1 MKGHLHYDIIFRYKI
16 FQLISSER
24 IYDMM
29 NNFAFVIPLLF
40 PMALYVVGIVALV
53 YLIKALRVYIKKNS

>member
-1 MKGHLHYDIIFRYKI
+1 
-16 FQLISSER
+16 
-24 IYDMM
+24 M